1 MLLKRAPDCYNRAVP
16 GKKIL
21 VIDDDKAIHAAVKAV
36 VAAAGHQVVSALD
49 AMQGLMMVRQ
59 IKPDLVI
66 LDISM
71 PAGGGYSVYERL
83 QLMSGT
89 FQVPILVY
97 TAAPLDEV
105 KTKIPP
111 SGDVALLSKPASP
124 GQLLEAVA
132 RFLPA

>member
-1 MLLKRAPDCYNRAVP
+1 MQ

-21 VIDDDKAIHAAVKAV
+21 VIDDDKAIHAAVKA
-36 VAAAGHQVVSALD
+36 AAASVGHQVVSALD

-59 IKPDLVI
+59 TKPDLIV

-83 QLMSGT
+83 QVMSGT

-105 KTKIPP
+105 KARIPP
-111 SGDVALLSKPASP
+111 SSEVAVLAKPASP
-124 GQLLEAVA
+124 AAILEAIG
-132 RFLPA
+132 RFLPS